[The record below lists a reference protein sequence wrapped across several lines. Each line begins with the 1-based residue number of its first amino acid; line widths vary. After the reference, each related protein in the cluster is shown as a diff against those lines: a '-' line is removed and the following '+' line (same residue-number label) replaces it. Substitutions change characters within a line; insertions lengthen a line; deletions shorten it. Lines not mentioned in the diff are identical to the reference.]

1 VETKVLFK
9 VTCVQELSSHF
20 FSFILLP
27 FLLALIFCYAVCY
40 CEFGTMNHLVRF
52 LVFIRPVILFDHSA
66 SMSRKMPKCFNT
78 PSELRRKNICAAVC
92 FIIPN

>member
-20 FSFILLP
+20 FSFLLLP

-40 CEFGTMNHLVRF
+40 CEFGINEPF
-52 LVFIRPVILFDHSA
+52 GALFSFYTTCDSLW
-66 SMSRKMPKCFNT
+66 SFSKY
-78 PSELRRKNICAAVC
+78 V
-92 FIIPN
+92 